1 MINKIAKTLKNFFRG
16 KKTKSTVTSKTP
28 KSNKVSTQKS
38 KSQAVSHKKKGN
50 PRNKNYRKKETPEEY
65 RARRAKLAEERRAN
79 RNNKNKSEKSDN
91 ITKTKPETLT
101 KPIADNWNISSFKVI
116 QKEGKTRFHDF
127 DLSNEIMHAI
137 SDLGFKYCT
146 EVQAETLPKSLIGD
160 DITAQAQTGTGKTAA
175 FLISIFH
182 HIQKNPIEKKR
193 KNGTPRALILA
204 PTRELVLQIE
214 KDAKGLGKY
223 ISCEILSLL
232 GGIGYKKQ
240 QEILKHKEI
249 DILICT
255 PGRLIDFMNKRL
267 VDLHRVEILVIDEA
281 DRMLDMGFIP
291 DVKKI
296 VLSTPQ
302 KSKRQTMFFSATMT
316 GDVGHLSKSWTR
328 QALNVTIEP
337 EEITQKNIEQITYIT
352 TIAEKLTLLYNIIKQ
367 NKLEKV
373 LIFANR
379 RDECKKLKI
388 SLERVGISCALL
400 TGQVEQTQRI
410 KRLENFRNGKVR
422 VLVATDVA
430 SRGIHIE
437 GISHVINFNMSE
449 DPEDYV
455 HRIGRTGRAGATGVS
470 INFADEEDGYALGA
484 LENYLGKKIP
494 CVYPDDNL
502 LVPIPKSE
510 IKPVREASTSNSK
523 NTGRNYKKRNH
534 NKSNRKYSG
543 NSQKE
548 NKKS

>member
-1 MINKIAKTLKNFFRG
+1 
-16 KKTKSTVTSKTP
+16 
-28 KSNKVSTQKS
+28 
-38 KSQAVSHKKKGN
+38 
-50 PRNKNYRKKETPEEY
+50 
-65 RARRAKLAEERRAN
+65 
-79 RNNKNKSEKSDN
+79 
-91 ITKTKPETLT
+91 
-101 KPIADNWNISSFKVI
+101 
-116 QKEGKTRFHDF
+116 
-127 DLSNEIMHAI
+127 
-137 SDLGFKYCT
+137 
-146 EVQAETLPKSLIGD
+146 
-160 DITAQAQTGTGKTAA
+160 
-175 FLISIFH
+175 
-182 HIQKNPIEKKR
+182 
-193 KNGTPRALILA
+193 
-204 PTRELVLQIE
+204 
-214 KDAKGLGKY
+214 
-223 ISCEILSLL
+223 
-232 GGIGYKKQ
+232 
-240 QEILKHKEI
+240 
-249 DILICT
+249 
-255 PGRLIDFMNKRL
+255 
-267 VDLHRVEILVIDEA
+267 VEILVIDEA

-337 EEITQKNIEQITYIT
+337 EEIVQKNIEQITYIT
-352 TIAEKLTLLYNIIKQ
+352 TTAEKMTLLYNIIKQ

-388 SLERVGISCALL
+388 ALERVGISCALL

-449 DPEDYV
+449 DSEDYV
-455 HRIGRTGRAGATGVS
+455 HRIGRTGRAGATGIS

-502 LVPIPKSE
+502 LLPIPKSE
-510 IKPVREASTSNSK
+510 IKPETKGSRNNSK
-523 NTGRNYKKRNH
+523 NTRHNYKKKRYNNS
-534 NKSNRKYSG
+534 NKKYSG

-548 NKKS
+548 NKKN